1 MELIRYADIN
11 SDLYRHIWV
20 VGDIHGCYSLLLT
33 RLAQLHF
40 SPDTDLLIST
50 GDNIDRGKEN
60 LETLRL
66 LNTPWFISV
75 VGNHEAMALDAFET
89 QDGNFWYV
97 NGGYWYDSVTE
108 KDRQEATELLLTFKQ
123 RPHIIEVETSS
134 KKYVIAHADYPDDS
148 YDYGKQVDID
158 SVLWSRDR
166 LLGSLQGNIHP
177 IRGADTFIFGHMIV
191 DYTTTF
197 ANKIYIDTG
206 SFCSGNLSFFK
217 IK

>member
-33 RLAQLHF
+33 RLAQLNF

-75 VGNHEAMALDAFET
+75 VGNHEAMALDAFE
-89 QDGNFWYV
+89 QFLVCKRWLLVRLGHR
-97 NGGYWYDSVTE
+97 
-108 KDRQEATELLLTFKQ
+108 KRQA
-123 RPHIIEVETSS
+123 RSH
-134 KKYVIAHADYPDDS
+134 
-148 YDYGKQVDID
+148 
-158 SVLWSRDR
+158 
-166 LLGSLQGNIHP
+166 
-177 IRGADTFIFGHMIV
+177 
-191 DYTTTF
+191 
-197 ANKIYIDTG
+197 
-206 SFCSGNLSFFK
+206 
-217 IK
+217 

>member
-33 RLAQLHF
+33 RLAKLNF

-89 QDGNFWYV
+89 Q
-97 NGGYWYDSVTE
+97 
-108 KDRQEATELLLTFKQ
+108 
-123 RPHIIEVETSS
+123 
-134 KKYVIAHADYPDDS
+134 
-148 YDYGKQVDID
+148 
-158 SVLWSRDR
+158 
-166 LLGSLQGNIHP
+166 
-177 IRGADTFIFGHMIV
+177 
-191 DYTTTF
+191 
-197 ANKIYIDTG
+197 
-206 SFCSGNLSFFK
+206 
-217 IK
+217 